1 MQTQK
6 TAIVTGAAG
15 GIGIETCKLLIQNG
29 YRLAIIDNNEAKLK
43 ELTEILKIDCLT
55 IVCDVSKEDKI

>member
-29 YRLAIIDNNEAKLK
+29 YKLAIIDSNEAKLK
-43 ELTEILKIDCLT
+43 ELTEILKT
-55 IVCDVSKEDKI
+55 